1 MCARNAGVRWL
12 ESKSDLRDF
21 LEFADGL
28 IMLAVVL
35 EILLFLLY
43 FGASIILIMF
53 FVIISCYA
61 ICRLIA
67 RAMISTRHKKIEKE
81 FAEWKV
87 RQ

>member
-1 MCARNAGVRWL
+1 M
-12 ESKSDLRDF
+12 ESKKNPGDF
-21 LEFADGL
+21 LGFADGL
-28 IMLAVVL
+28 IMLGVVL

-67 RAMISTRHKKIEKE
+67 RAMISARHKKIEKE
-81 FAEWKV
+81 FTEWKV

>member
-1 MCARNAGVRWL
+1 M
-12 ESKSDLRDF
+12 ESKKNPRDF
-21 LEFADGL
+21 LGFADGL
-28 IMLAVVL
+28 IMLGVVL

-53 FVIISCYA
+53 FVIMSCYA

-67 RAMISTRHKKIEKE
+67 RAMISTRRKKIEKE
-81 FAEWKV
+81 FTEWKV